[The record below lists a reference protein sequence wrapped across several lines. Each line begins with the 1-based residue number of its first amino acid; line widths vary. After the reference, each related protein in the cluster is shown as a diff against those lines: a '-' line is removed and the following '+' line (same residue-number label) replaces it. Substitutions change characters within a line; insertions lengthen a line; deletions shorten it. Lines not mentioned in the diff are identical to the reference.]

1 MILLSMNTLRRIP
14 VDVSIGRQTPGWLKS
29 MRIKGIDPERA
40 SEDVRAAF
48 EKSIGLFGRVLTPN
62 QVMAHRPEIFLAA
75 GRLNQPIAAATVVD
89 GRLRT
94 LALVRTAQMIGCA
107 F

>member
-14 VDVSIGRQTPGWLKS
+14 VDVSMGRQTPGWLKS

-40 SEDVRAAF
+40 SDDVRAALQ
-48 EKSIGLFGRVLTPN
+48 KSIGLYGRVLTPN
-62 QVMAHRPEIFLAA
+62 KLVAHRPEF
-75 GRLNQPIAAATVVD
+75 
-89 GRLRT
+89 
-94 LALVRTAQMIGCA
+94 

>member
-1 MILLSMNTLRRIP
+1 VVEI
-14 VDVSIGRQTPGWLKS
+14 

-40 SEDVRAAF
+40 SDNLRAAF

-75 GRLNQPIAAATVVD
+75 GRLNQPIAAATVLD
-89 GRLRT
+89 GRLKT
-94 LALVRTAQMIGCA
+94 LALVRTAQMIACP